1 MHISR
6 DMEKSLTFSSFQ
18 CQIDQVEKDM
28 KNSSGGEWKK
38 DLVDEDFIL
47 GEHRFCSHGIKY
59 FLYAE
64 KTSVRFAVYKIDS
77 NCKWLTPELLPQ

>member
-28 KNSSGGEWKK
+28 KNASAGKRQV
-38 DLVDEDFIL
+38 DLVDTNVVVWL
-47 GEHRFCSHGIKY
+47 HGFCCQSVKY
-59 FLYAE
+59 FLNAE